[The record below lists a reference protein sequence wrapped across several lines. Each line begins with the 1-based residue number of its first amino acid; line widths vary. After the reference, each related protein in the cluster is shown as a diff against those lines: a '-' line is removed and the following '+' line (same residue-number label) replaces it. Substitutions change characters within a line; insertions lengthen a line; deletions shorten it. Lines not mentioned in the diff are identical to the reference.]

1 MHTPAPLWSESRLT
15 LEPLRLIRSLPALRA
30 APRGS
35 GSVLVIPGF
44 RTTDRSTAPLRG
56 WLRHLGYDAQGWRM
70 GVNLGQVATV
80 MPALIARLERDHAD
94 PVALIGWSW
103 GGTVA
108 RALARRI
115 PCRISQV
122 ITLGTPIQGGAE
134 STVFARRM
142 SPEALARSAEAAA
155 ERELEPLG
163 VPALSIFT
171 PYDGVVAWQ
180 ASVDP
185 RPGQTEHLEVDSCHV
200 GLGVNPVVW
209 RVIAERLA
217 APQ

>member
-1 MHTPAPLWSESRLT
+1 MHTPAPLWSETRL
-15 LEPLRLIRSLPALRA
+15 LREPLRLLWRLPSLVS
-30 APRGS
+30 APKGT
-35 GSVLVIPGF
+35 GSVMVIPGF
-44 RTTDRSTAPLRG
+44 RTSDRATAPLRA
-56 WLRHLGYDAQGWRM
+56 WLRHLGYEVSGWGM

-80 MPALIARLERDHAD
+80 MPALISRLEREHAG

-115 PCRISQV
+115 PERISQV

-134 STVFARRM
+134 STAFARRM
-142 SPEALARSAEAAA
+142 SADALARSAAAA
-155 ERELEPLG
+155 ARREVAPLE
-163 VPALSIFT
+163 VPALSIYT
-171 PYDGVVAWQ
+171 PHDGVVAWQ

-185 RPGQTEHLEVDSCHV
+185 CPGQTEHLEVDSCHI

-209 RVIAERLA
+209 RVLAERLSG
-217 APQ
+217 

>member
-1 MHTPAPLWSESRLT
+1 MHSPAPLWSETRILR
-15 LEPLRLIRSLPALRA
+15 EPLRLLWKLPSLIS
-30 APRGS
+30 APKGS
-35 GSVLVIPGF
+35 GSVMVIPGF
-44 RTTDRSTAPLRG
+44 RTSDRSTAPLRG
-56 WLRHLGYDAQGWRM
+56 WLQHLGYEARGWGM

-80 MPALIARLERDHAD
+80 MPALIGRLEREHAG

-115 PCRISQV
+115 PERISQV

-142 SPEALARSAEAAA
+142 SAGALERSAEAAVR
-155 ERELEPLG
+155 REVEPLG
-163 VPALSIFT
+163 VPALSIYT
-171 PYDGVVAWQ
+171 RHDGVVAWQ
-180 ASVDP
+180 ASLDP

-200 GLGVNPVVW
+200 GLSVNPVVW
-209 RVIAERLA
+209 RVIAERLDR
-217 APQ
+217 